1 MKFNG
6 IPTTGIVLL
15 NRKNMEICCLQLMI
29 RLSAMTFRGMVNNA
43 MAAKLP
49 TIEESTVCCPH
60 ELLVEG
66 YDHV

>member
-1 MKFNG
+1 
-6 IPTTGIVLL
+6 
-15 NRKNMEICCLQLMI
+15 
-29 RLSAMTFRGMVNNA
+29 MTFCGMVNDA

-49 TIEESTVCCPH
+49 IIEESMVCCPQ

>member
-1 MKFNG
+1 
-6 IPTTGIVLL
+6 
-15 NRKNMEICCLQLMI
+15 
-29 RLSAMTFRGMVNNA
+29 MTFHGMVNDA

-49 TIEESTVCCPH
+49 TIEESTVYCPQ

>member
-1 MKFNG
+1 
-6 IPTTGIVLL
+6 
-15 NRKNMEICCLQLMI
+15 MI

-49 TIEESTVCCPH
+49 TTEESTVCCPQ

-66 YDHV
+66 YVL